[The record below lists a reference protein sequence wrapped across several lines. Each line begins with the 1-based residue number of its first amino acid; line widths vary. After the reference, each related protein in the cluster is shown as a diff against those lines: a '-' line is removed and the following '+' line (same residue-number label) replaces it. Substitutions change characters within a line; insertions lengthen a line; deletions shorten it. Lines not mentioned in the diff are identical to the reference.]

1 MTDQHDVTDVTDI
14 SQNGE
19 QPTAPINPITIP
31 GAPQSVVHAGPPPAP
46 EQHPSN
52 PDAYVGEQPEGA
64 HPQAVPAPAPIP
76 APVEQP
82 APVEPPAASV
92 PTPPV
97 VAGVTIADAGAVE
110 PGTTT
115 VDMQP
120 GPSIDFA
127 AVLEEPER
135 VDLVVVPANTYVS
148 NVRLLVPISSVV
160 VDTLRTVFKTIADR
174 TTSDGHVFDE
184 QDNPIPWFRFG
195 VDSVDVAGN
204 SEHYLRLDVDPFR
217 CTCDQGWLTCSDMG
231 TIILNAAQTA
241 IGLIDDIAHSRNL
254 FVPPVVL
261 HALSDSDAV
270 TVASID
276 IRGKIGLPYR
286 NGAVANHLQ
295 RAARALQ
302 HELVYESGTVT
313 PTQFTGWFPVTVG
326 RSDEILTLRKIVNR
340 SSYKDIAFVAPAN
353 AGDPTATLEVV
364 LTAHSSYLKARSGST
379 ASVSVAD
386 VVDGWQPV
394 FDDRSAATAIE
405 DAIRESGITSAIGFH
420 NVFTWEEQCQG
431 PFLTMTKETLRNRS
445 KEAARR
451 YVATIKATR
460 SLIIDW
466 TNSPVTLSPKIDSY
480 STQLLSLYGFDFSR
494 PPAFY
499 ACVID
504 FYLQRPR
511 SVDDVVSAL
520 IANST
525 DGLPRVRQFSPC
537 SSRAFE
543 LAQRLSAVQY
553 RDDVADD
560 FDDPEGSFAAE
571 SEDHSEQPVQQSAS
585 VKDDL
590 SRTIVAPVVQA
601 PVPSVSPAD
610 SEWLFD

>member
-1 MTDQHDVTDVTDI
+1 MTDQHDVTDLSPI
-14 SQNGE
+14 GE
-19 QPTAPINPITIP
+19 QPVAPINPIVIP
-31 GAPQSVVHAGPPPAP
+31 GVPQPVIQAGPPPAP

-64 HPQAVPAPAPIP
+64 QPQTVPAPAPIP

-82 APVEPPAASV
+82 AASL

-97 VAGVTIADAGAVE
+97 VAGVTIAEAGAIE
-110 PGTTT
+110 PETT
-115 VDMQP
+115 VVDQP
-120 GPSIDFA
+120 VEAGIDFA
-127 AVLEEPER
+127 DILEEPQR
-135 VDLVVVPANTYVS
+135 INLVVTPANTYVS
-148 NVRLLVPISSVV
+148 NVQLLVPISSLVV
-160 VDTLRTVFKTIADR
+160 ETIRNVFKTIADR
-174 TTSDGHVFDE
+174 TTSDGRVIDD

-195 VDSVDVAGN
+195 VNSVDTPG
-204 SEHYLRLDVDPFR
+204 STEHYLRLDVDPFR

-231 TIILNAAQTA
+231 MLIMNAAQA
-241 IGLIDDIAHSRNL
+241 AVKVIDDIAHSRNL
-254 FVPPVVL
+254 FIPPVVI
-261 HALSDSDAV
+261 HALSDLAAV

-276 IRGKIGLPYR
+276 IRGKIDLPYR
-286 NGAVANHLQ
+286 NGAIANHLQ
-295 RAARALQ
+295 RAAQALQ

-326 RSDEILTLRKIVNR
+326 RSDGILTLRKIINR
-340 SSYKDIAFVAPAN
+340 SSYKDITFIAPMN
-353 AGDPTATLEVV
+353 AGDPDATLEVI
-364 LTAHSSYLKARSGST
+364 LTAHSSYLKVRSGST
-379 ASVSVAD
+379 SGVTVEDIAD
-386 VVDGWQPV
+386 EWQPV

-420 NVFTWEEQCQG
+420 NVFTWEEQGQG

-525 DGLPRVRQFSPC
+525 DGLPRVRQFGPC
-537 SSRAFE
+537 SSRAVE
-543 LAQRLSAVQY
+543 LAQRLSIVQY

-560 FDDPEGSFAAE
+560 FGDPEGSFAEE

-585 VKDDL
+585 VMDDL
-590 SRTIVAPVVQA
+590 SRTHIAPAVQT
-601 PVPSVSPAD
+601 PVPTVSQAD